1 MATQAGEA
9 SQETGEGEMQAITAS
24 DLEGKAVVNEAGE
37 QIGEV
42 SNIVESTADG
52 KMYVVIDQGG
62 FMGVGEKRVALS
74 LEGLTMQGDQILV
87 PQLSQ
92 QEIEALPEFQASDQF
107 PEVEDD
113 QQAQIR
119 VAAQ

>member
-1 MATQAGEA
+1 
-9 SQETGEGEMQAITAS
+9 
-24 DLEGKAVVNEAGE
+24 L
-37 QIGEV
+37 
-42 SNIVESTADG
+42 ADG

-62 FMGVGEKRVALS
+62 FMGLGEKTVALS
-74 LEGLTMQGDQILV
+74 LEGLLLHGDQILV

-107 PEVEDD
+107 PQVEDN

-119 VAAQ
+119 MAAQ